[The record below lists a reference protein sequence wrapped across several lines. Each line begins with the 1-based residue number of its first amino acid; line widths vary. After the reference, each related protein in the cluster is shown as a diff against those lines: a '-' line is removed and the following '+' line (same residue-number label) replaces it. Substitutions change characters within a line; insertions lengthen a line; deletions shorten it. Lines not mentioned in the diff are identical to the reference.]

1 MSDTKA
7 MMPRS
12 TRLYELVSSR
22 TPQVSVAMAAP
33 TMRGRPKSIC
43 SAMAAPNISANE
55 VDTDAPMALHST
67 GRLTHRGRWRVVA
80 SLKHCP
86 VTMPKCATLCC
97 NTMSMMVDSVT
108 THSSA

>member
-1 MSDTKA
+1 
-7 MMPRS
+7 
-12 TRLYELVSSR
+12 
-22 TPQVSVAMAAP
+22 
-33 TMRGRPKSIC
+33 
-43 SAMAAPNISANE
+43 
-55 VDTDAPMALHST
+55 MALHST